1 MTKILT
7 FTIQFNS
14 RQILK
19 PVVFILF
26 FISNTWLFAGERDI
40 QVISEKNTLI
50 APTGQTYKWYYNNK
64 QIGSSQSLK
73 VTQSGLYTVE
83 TISRDGKV
91 TRLQTVIQSNGTS
104 IRTVHIIGDSTVMTY
119 SASWYPWGGWGA
131 FLPYFFDTTLDISK
145 PSLQFQNHAVG
156 GRSSKSFYDE
166 GKWAQVLAVLLPGD
180 VYMIQFGHND
190 RDFTNAARYADTA
203 TYKSYLK
210 KYIDEGRLK
219 GANPI
224 LVTPM
229 NMNTWFCDVMRNVFR
244 EGKNNYRGAMI
255 NLGREMN
262 VPVIDLEDKSDALFE
277 KVGRDY
283 TTHFL
288 FNNLQPGE
296 YPNYPNGYSD
306 YTHFQ
311 EMGAIEMS
319 KLVLEGLKE
328 KPSDPAIATLLPF
341 LVPEYKVTIT
351 SKNPTGG
358 VVTRSN
364 TFPKGLTIT
373 LKGIAHPTHQF
384 DSWTDETGSTVTNN
398 KMFSFVMDTIDR
410 SFAVNFK
417 DAADLQLQAGT
428 YRLYNA
434 GSVNKT
440 QQLMEVYNNSTSN
453 GASIVQNPGN
463 GKTNQQ
469 WKVKHLGDGYYT
481 FIAVNSGKSMDVSG
495 SSLADGGKVIQY
507 TPNPSANNQQFKLVK
522 INGNIYNMIA
532 KHSGKYLQFASGTC
546 GANLVQAAYDPG
558 NENQKFVLQ
567 LLSLDQPVIARA
579 SNPSPAD
586 TAPVVS
592 PDSISLKWT
601 GDAQSYNV
609 FMGTSAASLM
619 LKASGITE
627 SSLQLDSITALGKY
641 FWRVDA
647 LRDGQTEVGD
657 TWSFTVK
664 DTVAPIAISKN
675 VSISLDSAGLATV
688 SAAMVDNGSNDRYG
702 IASMTLDKASFN
714 CSNVGDNPV
723 ILKVTDTNG
732 NTAEASA
739 IITVKDD
746 IAPVVSVKNF
756 SVNLSN
762 GHASVD
768 PSDIDNGSSD
778 ACGIKTMS
786 LSRST
791 FDCSSIGDHTITL
804 TATDTNGNSSSANA
818 IVTVVGSIP
827 DLSIEVS
834 RQDNTFTGTNAN
846 TIILGYGAQN
856 VTLSAVDKASE
867 GPHQY
872 IWTPAANLSSTDS
885 ANPVFTPTAAG
896 DYTFTV
902 TTINEYGCSA
912 SDTIMMKVTDARC
925 GDMNDKVLVCH
936 YGNVV
941 CISSSDVKPHLDHG
955 CSIGLCNG
963 ATISSVGMEDRSEL
977 KINAETNPIGSADG
991 TNYLQT
997 YPNPTSASLT
1007 IKFYANKD
1015 SKYSL
1020 NLYNVLGGLI
1030 KAMDMGFSKD
1040 GMNYSKQFD
1049 LSTLSSGIYILK
1061 LITNDEVFSKRII
1074 IQH

>member
-1 MTKILT
+1 MTKIS
-7 FTIQFNS
+7 TINTQFNA
-14 RQILK
+14 RRILK
-19 PVVFILF
+19 PFIFILF
-26 FISNTWLFAGERDI
+26 FLTNTWVFAGERDI

-50 APTGQTYKWYYNNK
+50 APAGRTYKWYYNNK
-64 QIGSSQSLK
+64 EIGSSQSIK
-73 VTQSGLYTVE
+73 VTRSGLYTVE
-83 TISRDGKV
+83 ATSKDGKV
-91 TRLQTVIQSNGTS
+91 TRAQAVIKSNGTS
-104 IRTVHIIGDSTVMTY
+104 IRKVHIIGDSTVMTY
-119 SASWYPWGGWGA
+119 NASWYPWGGWGA
-131 FLPYFFDTTLDISK
+131 FLPYFFDTTLDITK

-180 VYMIQFGHND
+180 VYIIQFGHND

-219 GANPI
+219 GANPV

-244 EGKNNYRGAMI
+244 EGGNNYRGAMI

-262 VPVIDLEDKSDALFE
+262 VPVIDLEEKSDALFE

-328 KPSDPAIATLLPF
+328 KSSDPAIATLLPF

-358 VVTRSN
+358 IVTRSN

-373 LKGIAHPTHQF
+373 LKGIANPTHQF
-384 DSWTDETGSTVTNN
+384 DSWTDESGSTVTNN

-434 GSVNKT
+434 GSINKT
-440 QQLMEVYNNSTSN
+440 QQLMEVYNNSSSN
-453 GASIVQNPGN
+453 GASIIQNPGN

-469 WKVKHLGDGYYT
+469 WKIKHVGDGYYT
-481 FIAVNSGKSMDVSG
+481 FIALNSGKSMDVSG
-495 SSLADGGKVIQY
+495 SSLADGGKVVQY

-522 INGNIYNMIA
+522 ISGNTYNMIA
-532 KHSGKYLQFASGTC
+532 KHSGKYLQFASGAC
-546 GANLVQAAYDPG
+546 GANLVQAAYNPTND
-558 NENQKFVLQ
+558 NQKFVLQ
-567 LLSLDQPVIARA
+567 LLSLNQPVIARA
-579 SNPSPAD
+579 SNPIPAD
-586 TAPVVS
+586 AAPIVS
-592 PDSISLKWT
+592 PDDISLKWT

-609 FMGTSAASLM
+609 FMGTSAASLA

-627 SSLQLDSITALGKY
+627 SSLRLDSITALGKY

-647 LRDGQTEVGD
+647 IRDGQTEVGD
-657 TWSFTVK
+657 TWTFTVK
-664 DTVAPIAISKN
+664 DTVAPIALSKN
-675 VSISLDSAGLATV
+675 ISLSLDSAGLATV
-688 SAAMVDNGSNDRYG
+688 SATMVDNGSNDRYG

-723 ILKVTDTNG
+723 KLKVTDTNG

-739 IITVKDD
+739 IITVKDNT
-746 IAPVVSVKNF
+746 APVVSVKNF
-756 SVNLSN
+756 SVKLSN
-762 GHASVD
+762 GLASVH
-768 PSDIDNGSSD
+768 PSDIDKGSLD

-791 FDCSSIGDHTITL
+791 FDCSSIGDHTVTL
-804 TATDTNGNSSSANA
+804 KATDNNGNSSSANA
-818 IVTVVGSIP
+818 IVTVVGAIP
-827 DLSIEVS
+827 DLSIDVL
-834 RQDNTFTGTNAN
+834 RQDNTFTGTDAN

-856 VTLSAVDKASE
+856 VTLSAQDKASG

-872 IWTPAANLSSTDS
+872 IWTPSTNLSSTDI

-896 DYTFTV
+896 DYRFTV

-912 SDTIMMKVTDARC
+912 SDTVMVKVSDARC
-925 GDMNDKVLVCH
+925 GDMKDKVLVCH
-936 YGNVV
+936 YGNAV
-941 CISSSDVKPHLDHG
+941 CISPPDVKAHLEHG
-955 CSIGLCNG
+955 CSIGLCNNV
-963 ATISSVGMEDRSEL
+963 TISSVVMEESKLL
-977 KINAETNPIGSADG
+977 KINSETNEIGSADG
-991 TNYLQT
+991 NYLQS
-997 YPNPTSASLT
+997 YPNPASAFVTIEFHTSKGA
-1007 IKFYANKD
+1007 
-1015 SKYSL
+1015 KYSL
-1020 NLYNVLGGLI
+1020 NLYNLLGGLV
-1030 KAMDMGFSKD
+1030 KTVDTGFSKEA
-1040 GMNYSKQFD
+1040 MNYSRQFD
-1049 LSTLSSGIYILK
+1049 LGTLSSGIYILK
-1061 LITNDEVFSKRII
+1061 LITNNEVFSKRIV